1 MLCKPQVKASC
12 ISFCS
17 CSVECISLASKALA
31 GANGLASLVL
41 QCLWE
46 SFALPVI
53 VEPLVTAVGSSQ
65 QGPQLQQVKGGCGCN
80 LSKSKVCWA
89 TGRSKYLQS
98 LLTAR
103 GA

>member
-1 MLCKPQVKASC
+1 MHHFLQATCVRNVRLAPATALAQC
-12 ISFCS
+12 NSFHKL
-17 CSVECISLASKALA
+17 ETLA

-65 QGPQLQQVKGGCGCN
+65 QGSQPQPVKGGF
-80 LSKSKVCWA
+80 WA
-89 TGRSKYLQS
+89 TSSCKHLQA
-98 LLTAR
+98 LLTTRIA
-103 GA
+103 